1 MWHNCDAVSRGPR
14 VPGQEARRR
23 IVDAAGRLLRDRRFR
38 DLTIDE
44 VMAEAGL
51 SRTVFYRHFSGLHE
65 VLLGMLDEL
74 LSAVVAEADTG
85 DPDDRGMLRRQLALV
100 VQTMREHGPLM
111 LALDE
116 AAHHDHAVEAAYRA
130 WIDHA
135 VEVSAELIERG
146 VERGHTPPMPVRD
159 VARAL
164 TAMNAS
170 YMLELVA
177 RDPEFDAD
185 AALEAL
191 WTIWSRVTWPAT
203 SA

>member
-1 MWHNCDAVSRGPR
+1 VSRSAR
-14 VPGQEARRR
+14 VPAGEARRR
-23 IVDAAGRLLRDRRFR
+23 IVDATGRLLRDRRFR
-38 DLTIDE
+38 DLTIDD

-51 SRTVFYRHFSGLHE
+51 SRTIFYRHFSGLHE
-65 VLLGMLDEL
+65 ILLGMLDEL

-100 VQTMREHGPLM
+100 VATMREHGPLM

-130 WIDHA
+130 WIDHT
-135 VEVSAELIERG
+135 VDVSAELIERG
-146 VERGHTPPMPVRD
+146 VERGHTPPMPVHD

-170 YMLELVA
+170 YMLELVT
-177 RDPEFDAD
+177 RDPEFDTE

-191 WTIWSRVTWPAT
+191 WVVWSRVTWPRS
-203 SA
+203 SASG